1 MKLRRFIFSVNN
13 MNFHFCDLNHPYK
26 NQEGKIRSRKTAP
39 GNIRKKQKGDNVSKT
54 KSGRHRLSKTDKR
67 LLAALV
73 IAGYEERT
81 ARDLIQKHVYT
92 LTQADLRHLV
102 SEISNGVG
110 QSQAYDAI
118 YQARRIRLARK
129 YLSGKK
135 PEGAEPREGQER
147 EDLP

>member
-1 MKLRRFIFSVNN
+1 

-26 NQEGKIRSRKTAP
+26 NQEGKIRSRKTAQ

-54 KSGRHRLSKTDKR
+54 KSGLHQLSKTDKR

-73 IAGYEERT
+73 VSGYEERT

-129 YLSGKK
+129 YLNGKK
-135 PEGAEPREGQER
+135 PEEGAEPWEG
-147 EDLP
+147 

>member
-1 MKLRRFIFSVNN
+1 M
-13 MNFHFCDLNHPYK
+13 
-26 NQEGKIRSRKTAP
+26 
-39 GNIRKKQKGDNVSKT
+39 SKT

-67 LLAALV
+67 LLAAL
-73 IAGYEERT
+73 IAAGYEERT

-118 YQARRIRLARK
+118 YPPVHSAITAAICF
-129 YLSGKK
+129 LSTCG
-135 PEGAEPREGQER
+135 ET
-147 EDLP
+147 

>member
-1 MKLRRFIFSVNN
+1 M
-13 MNFHFCDLNHPYK
+13 
-26 NQEGKIRSRKTAP
+26 
-39 GNIRKKQKGDNVSKT
+39 SKT

-73 IAGYEERT
+73 VAGYEERT

-135 PEGAEPREGQER
+135 PEEGQNSR
-147 EDLP
+147 KGDLP

>member
-1 MKLRRFIFSVNN
+1 MVSFLAYVS
-13 MNFHFCDLNHPYK
+13 
-26 NQEGKIRSRKTAP
+26 AP
-39 GNIRKKQKGDNVSKT
+39 LGFKPLI
-54 KSGRHRLSKTDKR
+54 
-67 LLAALV
+67 A
-73 IAGYEERT
+73 AGYEERT

-129 YLSGKK
+129 YLNGKK
-135 PEGAEPREGQER
+135 PEEGLNAWKG
-147 EDLP
+147 DLP

>member
-1 MKLRRFIFSVNN
+1 M
-13 MNFHFCDLNHPYK
+13 
-26 NQEGKIRSRKTAP
+26 
-39 GNIRKKQKGDNVSKT
+39 SKT

-73 IAGYEERT
+73 VAGYEERT

-118 YQARRIRLARK
+118 YQARR
-129 YLSGKK
+129 YLICI
-135 PEGAEPREGQER
+135 QQ
-147 EDLP
+147 

>member
-1 MKLRRFIFSVNN
+1 M
-13 MNFHFCDLNHPYK
+13 
-26 NQEGKIRSRKTAP
+26 
-39 GNIRKKQKGDNVSKT
+39 
-54 KSGRHRLSKTDKR
+54 SKTDKR

-73 IAGYEERT
+73 VAGYEERT

-118 YQARRIRLARK
+118 YQARRIRLARTAPGDGHS
-129 YLSGKK
+129 LSVSGC
-135 PEGAEPREGQER
+135 REQTSPSGR
-147 EDLP
+147 VSRF